1 MRSHL
6 ALALLGLVAAAVV
19 QAGEVYKW
27 TDDKGVVHYT
37 DAPPQNRDFE
47 KKQTRVPPPAT
58 PVAPTDAAP
67 SGGAAAN
74 APAQG
79 SMDANCSA
87 ARRNVEN
94 LERFDEISMDR
105 DGDGKPE
112 KLTPEQKDEELKR
125 SKALVELYCPKEAAA
140 SGQ

>member
-1 MRSHL
+1 MRSYL
-6 ALALLGLVAAAVV
+6 ALALLSFVAASAAH
-19 QAGEVYKW
+19 AGEVYKW

-37 DAPPQNRDFE
+37 ETPPPGRDFE
-47 KKQTRVPPPAT
+47 KKKVAASKPAT
-58 PVAPTDAAP
+58 PAPATATQP
-67 SGGAAAN
+67 GGAAAP

-79 SMDANCSA
+79 STEANCIA

-112 KLTPEQKDEELKR
+112 KLTPEQKDEEIKR
-125 SKALVELYCPKEAAA
+125 SQALANLYCPQEAAP